1 MTALV
6 LAALLAAQPEARC
19 GDCRPLARATMH
31 AATATGVDPL
41 LLGAVALVESGG
53 RDVVQRRPWGRVVG
67 PWQLAVRSDCAGP
80 GQTPCDL
87 VRPLSV
93 GAVAAAAILSRGL
106 RRYNASARW
115 RRAVM
120 RVWRRMERQG
130 PLAGPRARPP
140 KRCGVTASE
149 YTRCLTV

>member
-1 MTALV
+1 MTALL

-19 GDCRPLARATMH
+19 GDCRALARVTLH

-67 PWQLAVRSDCAGP
+67 PWQLAVRSDCTGP

-87 VRPLSV
+87 VRPLGV
-93 GAVAAAAILSRGL
+93 AAMAAAAILRLGL

-115 RRAVM
+115 RRAVE
-120 RVWRRMERQG
+120 RVWRRMEVQTWR
-130 PLAGPRARPP
+130 
-140 KRCGVTASE
+140 TS
-149 YTRCLTV
+149 